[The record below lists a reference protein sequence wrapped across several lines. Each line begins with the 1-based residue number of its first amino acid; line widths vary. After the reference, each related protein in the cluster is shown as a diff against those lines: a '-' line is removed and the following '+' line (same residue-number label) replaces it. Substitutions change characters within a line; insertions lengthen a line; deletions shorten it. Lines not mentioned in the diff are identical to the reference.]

1 MLDLRTLKTQRRVRN
16 KVLLLGFIG
25 NLVQRVSISN
35 ESSSINNYLDMESLF
50 SFIFNINNEIL
61 DGFTKGINASLL
73 VAMSIECERDLK
85 TSFSLFDM
93 AIDLI
98 ARSRG
103 AYSWRDDGILRNG
116 AIFICTIVLP

>member
-16 KVLLLGFIG
+16 QVLLLGFIG

-35 ESSSINNYLDMESLF
+35 EPSFINNYLDMESLF

-85 TSFSLFDM
+85 TSFSLLDM

-103 AYSWRDDGILRNG
+103 AYSWRDDGILRSS
-116 AIFICTIVLP
+116 AISTCTITLP

>member
-1 MLDLRTLKTQRRVRN
+1 
-16 KVLLLGFIG
+16 
-25 NLVQRVSISN
+25 
-35 ESSSINNYLDMESLF
+35 MESLF

-85 TSFSLFDM
+85 TSFSLLDM

-103 AYSWRDDGILRNG
+103 AYSWRDDGILRSS
-116 AIFICTIVLP
+116 AISTCTITLP